1 MPAKSSKSASS
12 DAEYRLVN
20 PQISNANTTARASS
34 PAMALKEIWNGV
46 SAHLS
51 SHVPQMHVTVQNK
64 QTGGL
69 THHLLEEEV
78 SGDKINFKVSRPL
91 KMKMAGGMKEKFES
105 EISRVRREHEVSLN
119 GGADDDKK
127 DDSKRSRKHKK
138 DDSSSSSSSSSSD
151 DTYKKR
157 RHTKVKYDDVWLP
170 PTQWW
175 YAAMYGTNYLYV
187 PTFISPL
194 TPSIQISTE
203 WVPMLMYV

>member
-1 MPAKSSKSASS
+1 MPPKSSKSTGS

-20 PQISNANTTARASS
+20 PQISNVNTSARASS
-34 PAMALKEIWNGV
+34 PAMALKEIWGGV

-51 SHVPQMHVTVQNK
+51 SHVPQMHVTLQNK

-69 THHLLEEEV
+69 SHHLIEEEV
-78 SGDKINFKVSRPL
+78 RGDKIDFKVSRPL
-91 KMKMAGGMKEKFES
+91 RMKMASDMKEKFQAET
-105 EISRVRREHEVSLN
+105 SRVRREHEVSLN
-119 GGADDDKK
+119 GGGDDDKK
-127 DDSKRSRKHKK
+127 KSRKSKK
-138 DDSSSSSSSSSSD
+138 DDEDDSSSSSSSSD
-151 DTYKKR
+151 DTYKKRR

-175 YAAMYGTNYLYV
+175 YAAMYGTNTLYV

-203 WVPMLMYV
+203 WVPMLTYV